1 MLTIHNRDKIINEC
15 IRGIHTTT
23 KKYLSYD
30 IHTIIED
37 MDVYRIKLRDPFLG
51 IDKILTL
58 HRNPTNVY
66 RGSKDEY
73 YMLEDNETDKQMYIT
88 KKNIRNMSHF
98 VHTELKFFVE
108 NI

>member
-1 MLTIHNRDKIINEC
+1 MITIHNRDKIINQC
-15 IRGIHTTT
+15 IKGIHTTT
-23 KKYLSYD
+23 RMSLNYD
-30 IHTIIED
+30 IHIMIED
-37 MDVYRIKLRDPFLG
+37 ITVYRIKIRDPFLG
-51 IDKILTL
+51 KDKILTL

-66 RGSKDEY
+66 RGSSDEY